1 MTLPRVYQE
10 KHLAVQFWAKNADP
24 GTTRERKRPFLSIIV
39 YDKAGAG
46 DPFPK

>member
-1 MTLPRVYQE
+1 ME
-10 KHLAVQFWAKNADP
+10 KHREVQFWEKNADP
-24 GTTRERKRPFLSIIV
+24 GTKRERKGPFLHIIV